1 MNLTRCFI
9 HQTNS
14 NCLNFHGIEWFYVWL
29 RNQNVIQDQ
38 SCNSNCGTPCM
49 SPPWKKLKRC
59 EGYEDLALALEGVQD
74 VERKEIRELEVR
86 LKKIEVRQ
94 CRLLHIIIRC
104 YVKMSEVTDSLST
117 EASHVRSEIKKRKD
131 ALERLVSV

>member
-1 MNLTRCFI
+1 M
-9 HQTNS
+9 
-14 NCLNFHGIEWFYVWL
+14 
-29 RNQNVIQDQ
+29 DKK
-38 SCNSNCGTPCM
+38 TPDKEM
-49 SPPWKKLKRC
+49 FPPQKKMKRC
-59 EGYEDLALALEGVQD
+59 EGHEDLALALEGVQD
-74 VERKEIRELEVR
+74 VEHEEIRQLEVR
-86 LKKIEVRQ
+86 LKKIEERQ